1 MQMNSFVKW
10 VVIGGALSGLVGC
23 AGTGKSANKGI
34 ASDAYTS
41 QAGIGDVERFYGQDL
56 SREEENAL
64 VAKKTIYFDYDEF
77 KVSEEDRLALLAHAK
92 KLLGNKKAHLRL
104 EGHADERGSREY
116 NVALGERR
124 AKSALSILKMKGVSP
139 DQISVVSFGKE
150 RPAVAGHEESAWRY
164 NRRAELVYEVE

>member
-1 MQMNSFVKW
+1 MQMNNLFKL
-10 VVIGGALSGLVGC
+10 VVIGSALTGLAGC
-23 AGTGKSANKGI
+23 AGTGKMADKGI
-34 ASDAYTS
+34 ASDSYTAR
-41 QAGIGDVERFYGQDL
+41 AGIGDVERFYGQDL
-56 SREEENAL
+56 SSEEENAL
-64 VAKKTIYFDYDEF
+64 VAKRTIYFEF
-77 KVSEEDRLALLAHAK
+77 DDFRVSEEDQLALMAHAK

-104 EGHADERGSREY
+104 EGHTDEQGSREY

-124 AKSALSILKMKGVSP
+124 AKSALNILRMKGVSP